1 MEQKRVVIWGAG
13 RIGRGLVADLF
24 HAGGYHITF
33 VDCASKLVEQLRAAG
48 RYTVV
53 RLEGA
58 GRRTEQ
64 VIDHYVALTTDQDD
78 EVAAAIVAADVV
90 AVAIFAQ
97 DFPAAGQQL
106 ARHASRRRT
115 ERPDAPLDIL
125 VCANLLRAGP
135 QFRAAL
141 FDALPLD
148 ARPYVERQI
157 GVVETVVM
165 RAAVDMPADARDK
178 APLDVWTDGYTDW
191 PAEQRAFRGDVPRVP
206 GLRLVDDIYAEGMR
220 KLYVAN
226 MFHAA
231 LAYLGALHDHV
242 RIVDALADPWVR
254 AQAEGALQEA
264 SLALQAEH
272 GFSADDMA
280 DWICKLLTRV
290 DNPAL
295 GDTVARIGA
304 DPRRKLRRSDR
315 LVGPALLARRHGIR
329 PVNLA
334 GAVAAGLLYVN
345 PSDPGAVYVQGRIAE
360 LGLRAAARELCELAE
375 DEDDLLDMI
384 LAACHELRGT
394 ASRC

>member
-24 HAGGYHITF
+24 HTAGYHITF
-33 VDCASKLVEQLRAAG
+33 VDCASGLVEQLRAAG
-48 RYTVV
+48 QYTVV

-58 GRRTEQ
+58 GRRTER
-64 VIDHYVALTTDQDD
+64 VIDGYVALSTDQDD

-106 ARHASRRRT
+106 ARYLLRRRT
-115 ERPDAPLDIL
+115 ERSDAPLDIL

-141 FDALPLD
+141 LDALPLD
-148 ARPYVERQI
+148 AHPYAERQI

-178 APLDVWTDGYTDW
+178 APLDVWTDGYADW
-191 PAEQRAFRGDVPRVP
+191 PAERRAFRGEIPCVPV
-206 GLRLVDDIYAEGMR
+206 LRLVDDIYAEGMR
-220 KLYVAN
+220 KLYLAN

-231 LAYLGALHDHV
+231 LAYLGALRDYV

-254 AQAEGALQEA
+254 AEAEGALQEA

-280 DWICKLLTRV
+280 EWIQKLRQRV

-295 GDTVARIGA
+295 GDTVARIAA

-329 PVNLA
+329 PSNLA
-334 GAVAAGLLYVN
+334 RAIAAVLLYTN
-345 PSDPGAVYVQGRIAE
+345 PTDSGAVYVQGRISE
-360 LGLRAAARELCELAE
+360 LGLSAAARELCELAD
-375 DEDDLLDMI
+375 DEADLLDMVVAAYHD
-384 LAACHELRGT
+384 LAGRNIAC
-394 ASRC
+394 